1 MRWIHKGPLSVWA
14 WVSLVVLLVMS
25 VVAIG
30 ASAAAADVVIGA
42 ALSLTGDF
50 ALTGLQQKNGID
62 LAVEEANAQ
71 GGVKG
76 QKIRIE
82 YADNAM
88 SPSVAV
94 NALNRV
100 LSANPA
106 AVLLTVRGTHI
117 LPQLP
122 FINKASVPGLTI
134 TGTRKVTQQG
144 SPWLFRFYP
153 HDGMAKRAM
162 TLFAVEKLDKRRVAI
177 IHVADEYGQSGRDTI
192 IATLKEKGLAPVVV
206 ESNQSTDKDMSPQ
219 LLKVKNSGADVL
231 LIQNHHVPCAILLRQ
246 IRQYALNIPVVASAS
261 CAFRDTL
268 ELVSAEDVEGMYA
281 ETSVILRSNPDP
293 AVRGWADR
301 MRARFKSEPDEMA
314 LLEYDVTR
322 TLIEVMRQYGTD
334 PKDIQKG
341 LKEITYDGLMM
352 KYASDSEGNMGR
364 QIIIGQVRKKELLL
378 LERYQFSKADS
389 EKL

>member
-14 WVSLVVLLVMS
+14 CVSLAVLLVMA
-25 VVAIG
+25 VVPIG
-30 ASAAAADVVIGA
+30 ASWAAAEVVIGA

-71 GGVKG
+71 GGLKG
-76 QKIRIE
+76 QKIRVE

-94 NALNRV
+94 NAVNRV

-106 AVLLTVRGTHI
+106 AVLLTVRGTHV

-122 FINKASVPGLTI
+122 LINKANVPGLTI

-162 TLFAVEKLDKRRVAI
+162 TLFALEKLDKRRVAI

-281 ETSVILRSNPDP
+281 ETSVILRSNQDT
-293 AVRGWADR
+293 AVRGWVDR

-352 KYASDSEGNMGR
+352 KYASDAEGNMGR
-364 QIIIGQVRKKELLL
+364 QIIIGQVRKKELLP
-378 LERYQFSKADS
+378 LERYQFSKSDS